1 MIVDFDG
8 AALVLRRLGRL
19 RDELDV
25 ARWVLRRARLSCAK
39 LRYLNVTSVHTLKI
53 VNGHQG
59 LARLVSD
66 RMAFISLH
74 VR

>member
-8 AALVLRRLGRL
+8 AALVLRRLRRL
-19 RDELDV
+19 GDELDV
-25 ARWVLRRARLSCAK
+25 ARWVLRRARLCCAK
-39 LRYLNVTSVHTLKI
+39 LRYLNVAGVHALKV

-59 LARLVSD
+59 LARLVGD

>member
-8 AALVLRRLGRL
+8 AALVLRRLRRL
-19 RDELDV
+19 GDELDV
-25 ARWVLRRARLSCAK
+25 ARWVLRRARLCCAK
-39 LRYLNVTSVHTLKI
+39 LRYLNVAGVHALKV

-59 LARLVSD
+59 LGRLVGD